1 MCEDIFVYLFG
12 YGSLMWRPGFSYTK
26 KFNAYIKG
34 WKRVFY
40 QGSTDHRGTPEA
52 PGRVVTLIKQPEE
65 TKDTE
70 EWITWGTVYAIS
82 DDEAL
87 ATLKNLDY
95 REKGGYERHEL
106 DIYLD
111 EQSMVSYGKAIVYLA
126 TTENEEYLGE
136 DTIDNI
142 AQHIFR
148 SIGPSG
154 RNIDYLL
161 KLANS
166 LHEMGV
172 VDQHVFDIEKIVLEL
187 MDRHQI
193 NHHNSLVENLSLSSS
208 PTSSMLSSINSLVV
222 NGATTTGT
230 SGSSPGTNS
239 PLLDE
244 KALELLH
251 RHKRFY
257 MKPQG
262 TVIIDQGAVQAISQ
276 RAKSLLPVGIIGFT
290 GEFESDALVT
300 IQDSN
305 GSDISRGLTNY
316 SSKELALII
325 GKQSKDL
332 ESLLGYF
339 KGESVVDHTNLILL

>member
-12 YGSLMWRPGFSYTK
+12 YGSLMWRPGFTYTK

-111 EQSMVSYGKAIVYLA
+111 EDESSPSYGKAIVYLA

-136 DTIDNI
+136 DTIENI

-187 MDRHQI
+187 MEKHQI
-193 NHHNSLVENLSLSSS
+193 NHHNSLVENITLSSS
-208 PTSSMLSSINSLVV
+208 PTASMLSSLG
-222 NGATTTGT
+222 GAG
-230 SGSSPGTNS
+230 GTNS

-251 RHKRFY
+251 KHKRFY

-262 TVIIDQGAVQAISQ
+262 SIIIDQGAVQAISQ

-290 GEFESDALVT
+290 GEFDSESLVT

-305 GSDISRGLTNY
+305 GSDISRGITKKISHNGRR
-316 SSKELALII
+316 KRT
-325 GKQSKDL
+325 K
-332 ESLLGYF
+332 
-339 KGESVVDHTNLILL
+339 NLFC